1 MSAYETNWAAMGL
14 FPALGRSAFE
24 QVPPR
29 GIGSDVCTAPKK
41 RGPKPSKVQQ
51 SAIAL
56 ETPAE
61 RRARQLQVNA
71 APNFNVPIATQDQA
85 DRTLSIG
92 GRRL

>member
-14 FPALGRSAFE
+14 YPALGRTAFE

-29 GIGSDVCTAPKK
+29 GTDSNVCTAPKK

-61 RRARQLQVNA
+61 RRARQLQVNS
-71 APNFNVPIATQDQA
+71 APNFNVPIATTAQS

-92 GRRL
+92 GRKL